1 LRAISKKLQ
10 GSGVNSLTLYEARKL
25 FDRLLDDFGNK
36 YPLSQLKATSPL
48 VNNPH
53 FENGIIK
60 IQSGSEDR
68 LTRAEK
74 EAVSMYLKPAL
85 GAAHAE
91 EKEGEPPAQEEAYA
105 DRVLTAAQQDKRQ
118 RTDTTKYR
126 TTIHVLPQS
135 NLCERLFVNEAT
147 NSQRCLAFESQ
158 PTFVGSWTYPRNPE

>member
-1 LRAISKKLQ
+1 VSNLQSKHCIPTHQENTRLISLHEDLRCFESISKKLQ

-60 IQSGSEDR
+60 VQSGSEDR

-74 EAVSMYLKPAL
+74 
-85 GAAHAE
+85 
-91 EKEGEPPAQEEAYA
+91 
-105 DRVLTAAQQDKRQ
+105 
-118 RTDTTKYR
+118 
-126 TTIHVLPQS
+126 
-135 NLCERLFVNEAT
+135 
-147 NSQRCLAFESQ
+147 
-158 PTFVGSWTYPRNPE
+158 